1 MSNFGLAIE
10 TLVALLL
17 AVTIAY
23 CMMLNKRLTRLK
35 ADEHALKATIS
46 ELITAT
52 ELAQRAIAGLKVTV
66 QECDQGLGE
75 RLKAADLASAD
86 LARQI
91 AAGEQV
97 LGKVAQIVN
106 SARSLD
112 HAPAPI
118 AIAPD
123 AKATVAAAQAFAAR
137 ARLRTKGA
145 AA

>member
-10 TLVALLL
+10 SLVAVLL

-23 CMMLNKRLTRLK
+23 CVLLNKRLTRLK

-52 ELAQRAIAGLKVTV
+52 EMAQRAISGLKVTV

-75 RLKAADLASAD
+75 RLKAAEFASAD

-97 LGKVAQIVN
+97 LGKVVQIVN
-106 SARSLD
+106 LARPHESAPVV
-112 HAPAPI
+112 AP
-118 AIAPD
+118 IAPD
-123 AKATVAAAQAFAAR
+123 ARATVAAAQAFAAR